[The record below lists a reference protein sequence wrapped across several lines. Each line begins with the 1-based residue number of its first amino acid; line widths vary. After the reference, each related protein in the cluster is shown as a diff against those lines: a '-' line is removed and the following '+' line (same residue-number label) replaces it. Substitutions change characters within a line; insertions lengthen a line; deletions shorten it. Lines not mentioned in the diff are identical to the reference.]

1 MLFQKQAVHISI
13 KSVNEIHI
21 NSWLIRNGEIQISGT
36 IELTLCLQPALGSDM
51 QEVNE
56 PVETEIS
63 TYSFCT
69 RTDKDFTVLGN
80 SHDGFDM
87 NIEKIK

>member
-1 MLFQKQAVHISI
+1 
-13 KSVNEIHI
+13 
-21 NSWLIRNGEIQISGT
+21 
-36 IELTLCLQPALGSDM
+36 M